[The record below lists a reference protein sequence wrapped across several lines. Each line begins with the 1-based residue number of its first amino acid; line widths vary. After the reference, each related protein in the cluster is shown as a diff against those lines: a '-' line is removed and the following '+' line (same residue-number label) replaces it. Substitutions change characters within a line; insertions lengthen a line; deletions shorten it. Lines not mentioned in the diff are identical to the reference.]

1 MHEVLRGTVESIV
14 YRNDKNDYTVAE
26 ISCDGELF
34 TVVGI
39 MPMVAEGELVTLSG
53 SWTYHREFGRQF
65 AFTSYERCLPTEIE
79 GIIQYLSGRTIK
91 GVGPVTALKIVN
103 KFGMDTFD
111 VIENHPEWLTD
122 IPGITRKKAAAIS
135 ESFREQADF
144 RGVMVF
150 FKDYMDTGDIT
161 KIYKRFGASAVGIVR
176 DNPYI
181 LSGGK
186 YGITFS
192 KVDELA
198 ASLGFGEKR
207 RERVLSGIN
216 YVLKYNADTNG
227 HTCLPRGKLVLA
239 VSELLKLDVARID
252 GLIHDFIEGD
262 ELASYKTG
270 DEEFLMTPEV
280 RSSETYIADRLASMS
295 GEVALFSFS
304 DVSGIISSVESDMG
318 ISYATLQREALFR
331 AMNSGVTI
339 ITGGPGTG
347 KTTVVKALLA
357 IFKSFGLK
365 TVLAAPTGR
374 AAKRLSEATGAE
386 AKTIHRMLEMERTEA
401 DEIRFNRNS
410 RVPLDEGAVII
421 DEASMMD
428 LSLTDAL
435 LHALKRGT
443 RLVLIGD
450 KDQLPSVGAGNILAD
465 LIASERVGLICLSEV
480 FRQSG
485 ESLIVSNAHRIN
497 GGEPPILNVADNDFF
512 FVRRENERDIPA
524 TVASL
529 ILERLPKAYGV
540 DIKDKIQVITP
551 SKKGYGG
558 VDTLNVELQARL
570 NPPAEFKKEK
580 SAHGTVFRVGDR
592 VMQVVNNYEL
602 EWEKNG
608 LTGLGIFNGDTGV
621 IESIDR
627 TNELMNIWFDDR
639 YVSYPFENLD
649 ELELSYAIT
658 VHKSQGS
665 EYPVVIIP
673 MYSCPP
679 MLETRNLLY
688 TAVTRAKKM
697 VILVGRSDV
706 PARMVSNNRE
716 IMRYTTLK
724 DRLVNTL

>member
-1 MHEVLRGTVESIV
+1 MTEVLRGTVEGIV

-26 ISCDGELF
+26 ISADGELF
-34 TVVGI
+34 TAVGI
-39 MPMVAEGELVTLSG
+39 MPMVAEGELVTLTGAWS
-53 SWTYHREFGRQF
+53 YHREFGRQF
-65 AFTSYERCLPTEIE
+65 AFTSFERALPTEIE
-79 GIIQYLSGRTIK
+79 GIIQYLSGKTVK

-103 KFGMDTFD
+103 RFGMDTFD

-122 IPGITRKKAAAIS
+122 IPGITRKKAAVIS

-150 FKDYMDTGDIT
+150 FKDYMETGDIT

-181 LSGGK
+181 LSGGR

-198 ASLGFGEKR
+198 ASLGFGSER
-207 RERVLSGIN
+207 RERVISGIN

-227 HTCLPRGKLVLA
+227 HTCLPKEKLVLA
-239 VSELLKLDVARID
+239 VSELLSLDATRIEE
-252 GLIHDFIEGD
+252 LIPDFLERD
-262 ELASYKTG
+262 ELASYTS
-270 DEEFLMTPEV
+270 ENSEYFMTPEV
-280 RSSETYIADRLASMS
+280 RDSEAYVADRLASMS
-295 GEVALFSFS
+295 GEVALFSYS
-304 DVSGIISSVESDMG
+304 DVSGIISSAEQDMG
-318 ISYATLQREALFR
+318 IRYATLQREALFQ

-386 AKTIHRMLEMERTEA
+386 AKTIHRMLEMERTES

-410 RVPLDEGAVII
+410 RTPLDEGAVII

-428 LSLTDAL
+428 LTLTCAL
-435 LHALKRGT
+435 LRALKRGT

-450 KDQLPSVGAGNILAD
+450 KDQLPSVGAGNILSD
-465 LIASERVGLICLSEV
+465 LISSNKIGVICLNEV

-497 GGEPPILNVADNDFF
+497 GGEPPVLNVADNDFF

-529 ILERLPKAYGV
+529 ILDRLPKAYGR

-558 VDTLNVELQARL
+558 VDTLNAELQSRL

-602 EWEKNG
+602 EWMKNG
-608 LTGLGIFNGDTGV
+608 ASGLGIFNGDTGV
-621 IESIDR
+621 IESIDKAA
-627 TNELMNIWFDDR
+627 ELMNIWFDDR

-697 VILVGRSDV
+697 VILVGRSDI

-716 IMRYTTLK
+716 IMRYTTLS
-724 DRLVNTL
+724 DRLEKSF